1 MRSDLD
7 SLMRSQGL
15 AGLVVLAHD
24 RYSPAFY
31 YATGQKI
38 HHGVYLRAADG
49 TAHLVHDPMERDQ
62 AALVGCETSSY
73 AQHGFLQMVKT
84 ADSAARGYGMLLGKL
99 LEQMGVKGRVAFV
112 GDASI
117 GWAFDMLTHLRAQ
130 YPAVEI
136 DATQP
141 DVLGAAAMTKD
152 EAELEK
158 IRHCSRGAV
167 AAMHAARAYLGTLKP
182 KGGALT
188 DGTHDVVTLGHV
200 RALIHRTFAEH
211 GLAEDGES
219 IVAQGRDA
227 GVPHNRGNDGDAVRT
242 GTPILIDIFP
252 SEAGGGY
259 HTDMTRTYCIGP
271 APDAMRRLY
280 ADCRAAFD
288 ASMAKARAGVPC
300 RDLQELTCDLFVKQ
314 GHPTIREN
322 QGLEE
327 GYVHSLGHGVGLA
340 VHEGPRLG
348 GPPENQTL
356 LQPGHVVSIEPGLYY
371 PSREMGVRI
380 EDLVAVRADGSIENL
395 TPATYDF
402 EIGSPA

>member
-15 AGLVVLAHD
+15 AALVVLAHD

-49 TAHLVHDPMERDQ
+49 AAHLVHDPMERDQ

-84 ADSAARGYGMLLGKL
+84 ADSAARGYGQLLGKM

-117 GWAFDMLTHLRAQ
+117 GWAFDMLTHVRAQ
-130 YPAVEI
+130 YPAIEI
-136 DATQP
+136 DTTQP
-141 DVLGAAAMTKD
+141 DVLGTAAMTKD

-167 AAMHAARAYLGTLKP
+167 AAMHAARAYLGSLRR
-182 KGGALT
+182 KGGALS
-188 DGTHDVVTLGHV
+188 DGVRDVVTLGAV

-227 GVPHNRGNDGDAVRT
+227 GVPHNRGNDGEAVRP

-259 HTDMTRTYCIGP
+259 HTDMTRTYCLGP
-271 APDAMRRLY
+271 APDALRQLY
-280 ADCRAAFD
+280 ADCREAFD
-288 ASMAKARAGVPC
+288 AGMGKARAGVPC

-322 QGLEE
+322 QALEE

-348 GPPENQTL
+348 GPPENQTV

-371 PSREMGVRI
+371 PSREMGIRI
-380 EDLVAVRADGSIENL
+380 EDLVTVRADGSIENL

-402 EIGSPA
+402 EIGFSA

>member
-1 MRSDLD
+1 MRADID
-7 SLMRSQGL
+7 SLMRSLGL

-38 HHGVYLRAADG
+38 HHGVYLRSADG
-49 TAHLVHDPMERDQ
+49 SAHLVHDPMERDQ

-73 AQHGFLQMVKT
+73 AQHGFLQLVKT
-84 ADSAARGYGMLLGKL
+84 ADSAARGYGELIGQL
-99 LEQMGVKGRVAFV
+99 LEQMGIRGRVAFV
-112 GDASI
+112 GDTSA
-117 GWAFDMLTHLRAQ
+117 GWAFAMLSHLRAMH
-130 YPAVEI
+130 PAIEI

-141 DVLGAAAMTKD
+141 DVLAQAAMTK
-152 EAELEK
+152 EESELEK

-167 AAMHAARAYLGTLKP
+167 AAMHAARSYLGALRRR
-182 KGGALT
+182 GEHLT
-188 DGTHDVVTLGHV
+188 DGVHEVVTLGHV
-200 RALIHRTFAEH
+200 RALIHRTFAEN

-227 GVPHNRGNDGDAVRT
+227 GVPHNRGNDAEPVRT
-242 GTPILIDIFP
+242 GTAILIDIFP

-259 HTDMTRTYCIGP
+259 HTDMTRTYCLGP
-271 APDAMRRLY
+271 APQPLRELY
-280 ADCRAAFD
+280 ADCRQVFD
-288 ASMAKARAGVPC
+288 AGVAKARAGVPC

-314 GHPTIREN
+314 GHATIREN
-322 QGLEE
+322 QALEE

-371 PSREMGVRI
+371 PSRDMGVRI
-380 EDLVAVRADGSIENL
+380 EDLVAVRTDGSLEIL
-395 TPATYDF
+395 TPATYDL
-402 EIGSPA
+402 EIEFTP

>member
-84 ADSAARGYGMLLGKL
+84 ADSAARGYGMLLGKM

-182 KGGALT
+182 KGATLT
-188 DGTHDVVTLGHV
+188 DGVHDVVTLGHV

-227 GVPHNRGNDGDAVRT
+227 GVPHNRGNDSEPVRT

-259 HTDMTRTYCIGP
+259 HTDMTRTYCLGP
-271 APDAMRRLY
+271 APEALRQLY
-280 ADCRAAFD
+280 TDCRAAFD

-402 EIGSPA
+402 EIGLRA